1 MKSMEN
7 LMIERPVN
15 SVDDKD
21 KQLWNHGILMIMVIW
36 RNCNIEKATWEIGEK
51 MKTRISVLVWGYRKM
66 NFEDKILKEGE
77 NCNIHDQKP

>member
-1 MKSMEN
+1 MEN

-36 RNCNIEKATWEIGEK
+36 RNHNFEEATWEIGEK
-51 MKTRISVLVWGYRKM
+51 MKTRISVLVWGYR
-66 NFEDKILKEGE
+66 
-77 NCNIHDQKP
+77 